1 MEDTMEDNS
10 MRMHDGHEEGAGLPH
25 GQAHQAHHS
34 HHAQPMSPEDVMRS
48 LLLLGQVALDAN
60 DYASA
65 AEAYASVLELG
76 PNETALY
83 NLASFHARG
92 LGVRQDFVEAA
103 RLFHQAELLGNERAG
118 KLCAKCMLDYVDD
131 DLDGKTPADVYAK
144 MAFFASKVYPEATDH
159 VLEVNQGLLAISGT
173 YLAKGAY
180 ASSAK
185 AFRAAAEFGNDE
197 NAARYLAELSRAGVV
212 PEDLA

>member
-1 MEDTMEDNS
+1 MADVDEHEH
-10 MRMHDGHEEGAGLPH
+10 HDHE
-25 GQAHQAHHS
+25 HH
-34 HHAQPMSPEDVMRS
+34 HDHDHDHDRPMSVEEAVRS
-48 LLLLGQVALDAN
+48 LLLLGQVAMDKG
-60 DYASA
+60 DHESA
-65 AEAYASVLELG
+65 VEAYRSALALEQ
-76 PNETALY
+76 NETALY
-83 NLASFHARG
+83 NLASLYARG

-159 VLEVNQGLLAISGT
+159 VLEVNQGLLAIGGT

-185 AFRAAAEFGNDE
+185 AFRAAAEFGHDQ